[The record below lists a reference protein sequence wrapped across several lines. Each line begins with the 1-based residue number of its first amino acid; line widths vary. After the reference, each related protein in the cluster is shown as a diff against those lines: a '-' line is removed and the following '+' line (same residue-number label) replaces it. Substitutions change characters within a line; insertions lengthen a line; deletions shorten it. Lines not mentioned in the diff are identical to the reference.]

1 MTFRVRAS
9 GRERGVW
16 RAHVAGAF
24 NLKNILAVM
33 APADHLKI
41 PEEKVRTAL
50 ESFLGV
56 KRRQQ
61 VRGEA
66 GGVLVIDDFAHHPTA
81 VRVTLEALRAT
92 RPERRL
98 IAVFEPRSNTSR
110 RRIFQDQY
118 ANSFGAAEVVV
129 LCEVFAKGGAALPD
143 KLDVPRLVTQ
153 IQQQN
158 KTAFYAE
165 DYAAVRELLARTM
178 RPGDQVVFLSNGGF
192 GDLPRN
198 TLAYLQESGGA

>member
-1 MTFRVRAS
+1 
-9 GRERGVW
+9 
-16 RAHVAGAF
+16 
-24 NLKNILAVM
+24 
-33 APADHLKI
+33 
-41 PEEKVRTAL
+41 
-50 ESFLGV
+50 
-56 KRRQQ
+56 
-61 VRGEA
+61 
-66 GGVLVIDDFAHHPTA
+66 